1 MQVTIFKYHNLFWFQ
16 GMAGFNPYEN
26 RPNVTKWM
34 ERVQSH
40 LSPFYDEANEILEL
54 HVAKYNKA
62 HGKPKSNI

>member
-1 MQVTIFKYHNLFWFQ
+1 
-16 GMAGFNPYEN
+16 MAGFNPYEN

-34 ERVQSH
+34 ERVRSH